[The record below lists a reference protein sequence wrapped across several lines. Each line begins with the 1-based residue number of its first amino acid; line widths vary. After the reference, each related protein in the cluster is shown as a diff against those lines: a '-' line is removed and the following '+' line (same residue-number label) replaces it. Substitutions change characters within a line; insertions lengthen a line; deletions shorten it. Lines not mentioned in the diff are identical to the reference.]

1 MLRAF
6 KVLEAANGAT
16 GDALGMLA
24 LSPATGQHGYRDNHK
39 IKKHPRRTTE
49 PKPGNVAYGKYGVSN
64 DYRRITSSTMACRH

>member
-24 LSPATGQHGYRDNHK
+24 LSPATGQHGYRDTHE
-39 IKKHPRRTTE
+39 IKKSQHTRRTTE
-49 PKPGNVAYGKYGVSN
+49 PKPGKFASGSYGVSDDN
-64 DYRRITSSTMACRH
+64 RKSKMASCHS

>member
-24 LSPATGQHGYRDNHK
+24 LSCATGQHGYRDNHK
-39 IKKHPRRTTE
+39 IKKITNTPRRTTE
-49 PKPGNVAYGKYGVSN
+49 PKPGKFASGNMESPK
-64 DYRRITSSTMACRH
+64 